1 MARQQRIGRWGE
13 ELAANYL
20 QDLGYQIIARNER
33 TPYGEL
39 DIIARLSDLVVFIE
53 VKTRFSETFGL
64 PEISVNKSKTRHILD
79 SVQSFLQ
86 NHPEMDCAWR
96 VDVIAILRKSG
107 GTLPEIVV
115 FENAI
120 S

>member
-1 MARQQRIGRWGE
+1 MARKQQIGRWGE

-20 QDLGYQIIARNER
+20 QDQGYEIIGRNER

-39 DIIARLSDLVVFIE
+39 DLIARLADLVVFIE

-64 PEISVNKSKTRHILD
+64 PEISVNQSKTRHIHD
-79 SVQSFLQ
+79 SVQFYLQ
-86 NHPEMDCAWR
+86 NHSEMDYAWR
-96 VDVIAILRKSG
+96 VDVIAIRRRAAG
-107 GTLPEIVV
+107 IPPEIVV

>member
-13 ELAANYL
+13 ELAAKYL

-33 TPYGEL
+33 TPYGEFDL
-39 DIIARLSDLVVFIE
+39 VARLSDLVVFIE
-53 VKTRFSETFGL
+53 VKTRFSESFGL
-64 PEISVNKSKTRHILD
+64 PEISINQSKTRHILD
-79 SVQSFLQ
+79 SVQFYLQ

-96 VDVIAILRKSG
+96 VDVIAIRKRVGDTS
-107 GTLPEIVV
+107 PEIVV